1 MFPLQ
6 DEEQSPPRPVEL
18 QWSIFV
24 FSRAQHEPHN
34 GRSVSANMAVCPA
47 VMQIESVLQALGLRN
62 RFLHVCKSCE
72 VHTMLF
78 QGASRVVP
86 GRELQTCG
94 CSHAAPASRDG
105 SLHPAA
111 SPQVMQHA
119 RSLGSVL
126 MLLVDHLW
134 LKVLSLGAPD
144 KFCLR
149 AGWHWGSWYFLFL
162 SVRTLLS
169 SVTWKKLLSS
179 SGVNQIK
186 IKASKQFLDFF
197 NDIKLISNQ

>member
-1 MFPLQ
+1 MQSKCLLIHMFPLQ

-24 FSRAQHEPHN
+24 FSRAQHELHN

-47 VMQIESVLQALGLRN
+47 VVQIESVLQAVGLRN
-62 RFLHVCKSCE
+62 RFQVCKSCE
-72 VHTMLF
+72 VHTMLL

-86 GRELQTCG
+86 GRDLQTCD

-144 KFCLR
+144 EFCLR
-149 AGWHWGSWYFLFL
+149 AGVALGQLVLLFFICKN
-162 SVRTLLS
+162 S
-169 SVTWKKLLSS
+169 SILRHMEKTAQLKWCKSHEDQSS
-179 SGVNQIK
+179 
-186 IKASKQFLDFF
+186 F
-197 NDIKLISNQ
+197 